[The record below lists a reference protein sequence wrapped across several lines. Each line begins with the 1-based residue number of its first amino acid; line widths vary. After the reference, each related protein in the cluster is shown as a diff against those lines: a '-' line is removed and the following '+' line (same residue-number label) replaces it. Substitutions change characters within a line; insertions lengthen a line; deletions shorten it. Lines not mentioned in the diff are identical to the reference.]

1 MRTHYGISRRQV
13 LSMAVAAGGVA
24 MSGALSSVFGQALKR
39 TPGEILGPF
48 YPVLRS
54 VEKAADLTTIPG
66 KPGRA
71 AGQVIYVMGRGVH
84 LGGQP
89 AQGRRIEPWPAN
101 THGR

>member
-71 AGQVIYVMGRGVH
+71 AGQVIYVMGRDVN
-84 LGGQP
+84 LERQP
-89 AQGRRIEPWPAN
+89 VKGAKIKLLQGN
-101 THGR
+101 THCR